1 MLHFEVKFFFIL
13 ISLWTVA
20 LSPVQAEVDRIE
32 QSVFRIT
39 NFQQSPDWQSPWKL
53 KPTGRG
59 QGSGFLIKDDLIL
72 TNAHVVSDSRMLL
85 VNKISSPEPFLADVV
100 AIAHDSDLALLKVR
114 DSKFYLNLIPLKLG
128 GVPELRSRVRA
139 YGYPMGGQ
147 ELSRTEGVV
156 SRIEFGTY
164 VHPGIDS
171 HLLVQTDSA
180 INPGNSGGPITQ
192 SGKAIGVAFQSN
204 LRLNDVGYF
213 IPVPLITRF
222 LDDMKDGKYDGV
234 PEIGVE
240 TSSLINQHY
249 RRYLGL
255 PENTAGILVDRVVPR
270 SSAEGVIKTGDVLTK
285 IEDMQIDAAGMVN
298 YGEQQVTFFIE
309 AENRQ
314 IGDLLKIQVWRNGK
328 FHDLSLTLK
337 AAPFG
342 VEMRNSYD
350 ELPEYLIFGGLIF
363 IALNRN
369 YIHSPGNVT
378 PPLAYEHW
386 YRELERPRTRK
397 DQAVLISRVLP
408 SSVNSGY
415 TNLHNFIVSTV
426 NGKSI
431 NTLNDLDK
439 MLKDMPPDT
448 RHVVFESE
456 WQNMP
461 IVLDYKKSLEQQQTV
476 LKRYGIMAGSN
487 LSGMHIK
494 GTQ

>member
-1 MLHFEVKFFFIL
+1 MLNFKVKFFFL
-13 ISLWTVA
+13 LSCLWTVA
-20 LSPVQAEVDRIE
+20 LSPALASVDRIE

-39 NFQQSPDWQSPWKL
+39 NFQQIPDWQSPWKL
-53 KPTGRG
+53 KATSRG

-85 VNKISSPEPFLADVV
+85 VNKISSPEPFIADVI

-114 DSKFYLNLIPLKLG
+114 DSNFYLNLNPLELG
-128 GVPELRSRVRA
+128 GIPELRSRVRA

-180 INPGNSGGPITQ
+180 INPGNSGGPVTQ

-222 LDDMKDGKYDGV
+222 LNDMKDGKYDGV

-240 TSSLINQHY
+240 TSSLINRHF
-249 RRYLGL
+249 RHYLGL
-255 PENTAGILVDRVVPR
+255 PENTTGIIVDRVVPR
-270 SSAEGVIKTGDVLTK
+270 SSAEGVILSGDVMTK
-285 IEDMQIDAAGMVN
+285 IEDMQIDSAGMVN

-314 IGDLLKIQVWRNGK
+314 IGDLLKIQVLRNGK
-328 FHDLSLTLK
+328 FHDLTLTLK

-342 VEMRNSYD
+342 DEMRNSYD
-350 ELPEYLIFGGLIF
+350 KSPEYLIFGGLVF
-363 IALNRN
+363 IPLNRN
-369 YIHSPGNVT
+369 YIHSMGNVT
-378 PPLAYEHW
+378 PALAYEHW
-386 YRELERPRTRK
+386 YRELDRPRTRN

-415 TNLHNFIVSTV
+415 TNLHNFIVSTL

-431 NTLNDLDK
+431 NTLNDLHK
-439 MLKDMPPDT
+439 MLKDMPSDT

-461 IVLDYKKSLEQQQTV
+461 IVLDYKKSLEQQQSV
-476 LKRYGIMAGSN
+476 LERYGILASSN
-487 LSGMHIK
+487 LSGIQYK
-494 GTQ
+494 GSQ

>member
-1 MLHFEVKFFFIL
+1 
-13 ISLWTVA
+13 
-20 LSPVQAEVDRIE
+20 
-32 QSVFRIT
+32 
-39 NFQQSPDWQSPWKL
+39 
-53 KPTGRG
+53 
-59 QGSGFLIKDDLIL
+59 
-72 TNAHVVSDSRMLL
+72 
-85 VNKISSPEPFLADVV
+85 
-100 AIAHDSDLALLKVR
+100 
-114 DSKFYLNLIPLKLG
+114 
-128 GVPELRSRVRA
+128 
-139 YGYPMGGQ
+139 MGGQ

-156 SRIEFGTY
+156 SRIEFGVY

-180 INPGNSGGPITQ
+180 INPGNSGGPVTQ

-222 LDDMKDGKYDGV
+222 LKDMKDGKYDGV

-240 TSSLINQHY
+240 TSSLINRDY
-249 RRYLGL
+249 RRYLEL

-270 SSAEGVIKTGDVLTK
+270 SSAEGVILSGDVLTK

-328 FHDLSLTLK
+328 FHDLNLTLK

-342 VEMRNSYD
+342 SEMRNSYD
-350 ELPEYLIFGGLIF
+350 ELPEYLIFGGLVF

-378 PPLAYEHW
+378 PPLAFEHW

-415 TNLHNFIVSTV
+415 SNLHNFIVNTL

-461 IVLDYKKSLEQQQTV
+461 IVLDYKKSLEQQQSV
-476 LKRYGIMAGSN
+476 LERYGILASSN
-487 LSGMHIK
+487 LSGIQYK
-494 GTQ
+494 GSQ